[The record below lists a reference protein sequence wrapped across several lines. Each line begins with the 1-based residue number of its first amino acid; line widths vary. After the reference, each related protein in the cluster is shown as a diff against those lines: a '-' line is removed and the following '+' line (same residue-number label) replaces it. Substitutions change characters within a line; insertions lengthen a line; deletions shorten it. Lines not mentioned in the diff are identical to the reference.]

1 MQTSSDTPAAPK
13 RQLTLFDSTCI
24 IVGII
29 IGAGVYQTAPSIACG
44 VNTGLKQ
51 WGETMDS
58 LAQWAAQYPSW
69 LGWLAELAQRVQHI
83 DPWIGVCGIWIVG
96 GLLSLCGAMA
106 YAELATAYPRAGGDY
121 VYLTKAYGPW
131 AGFMFGWL
139 QLLVVRP
146 ADIVTMAFAFAT
158 FGVRL
163 WNPLEEFFTPANVQ
177 KLYAGSAVV
186 LFTLL
191 NIIGVSEGKWA
202 QNVLTVAK
210 ALGILAIVVVAF
222 TAPQQAGPAEPVEL
236 IPLPLTVALILVLF
250 AYGGWNEM
258 AYVAA
263 EVKNPDRNIVR
274 ALLLGTGSVVLL
286 YVLLN
291 AAFMYAL
298 GFTGLA
304 SSKAVAADAIA
315 GTFPNVGERLISALV
330 CISAL
335 GAVNGL
341 ILTGARISYAVGAD
355 HRLFRFVGKWNQRTG
370 TPLRALVL
378 QGAIAL
384 ALIILLGSFI
394 EAVIYAAATVYLFYL
409 ATSWSVIV
417 LRVHQPQVPR
427 AYRLPA
433 YPVPILVFA
442 GVCLFLMQG
451 AINYRPLLSFVALG
465 IAFLGLPVYWLTT
478 PRNQRAD
485 AS

>member
-1 MQTSSDTPAAPK
+1 MQTNPEAPAVPK

-44 VNTGLKQ
+44 VSTGLKQ
-51 WGETMDS
+51 WADAMAALSD
-58 LAQWAAQYPSW
+58 WAAQYSPW
-69 LGWLAELAQRVQHI
+69 LDWLASMAQSVQHI
-83 DPWIGVCGIWIVG
+83 DPWIGVCGIWIIG

-106 YAELATAYPRAGGDY
+106 YAELATAYPKAGGDY
-121 VYLTKAYGPW
+121 VYLSKAYGPW

-158 FGVRL
+158 FGTRL
-163 WNPLEEFFTPANVQ
+163 WNPLAEVLGQQNVE
-177 KLYAGSAVV
+177 KLYAGSAIAV
-186 LFTLL
+186 FTVL
-191 NIIGVSEGKWA
+191 NIVGVSEGKWA
-202 QNVLTVAK
+202 QNLLTVAK
-210 ALGILAIVVVAF
+210 ALGILAIVIVAF
-222 TAPQQAGPAEPVEL
+222 TSPQQAGPAEPVEL

-274 ALLLGTGSVVLL
+274 ALLLGTCGVVLL

-291 AAFMYAL
+291 AAFLYSL

-304 SSKAVAADAIA
+304 ASKAVAADAIA
-315 GTFPNVGERLISALV
+315 ARFPDTGERLISALV

-341 ILTGARISYAVGAD
+341 VLTGARISYAVGAD
-355 HRLFRFVGKWNQRTG
+355 HRLFRFVGRWNPKTG
-370 TPLRALVL
+370 TPVRALLL
-378 QGAIAL
+378 QGVIAL
-384 ALIILLGSFI
+384 GLVILLGSFI

-417 LRVHQPQVPR
+417 LRVHQPEVPR
-427 AYRLPA
+427 PYRLTG
-433 YPVPILVFA
+433 YPVPILIFA

-478 PRNQRAD
+478 PRSQQNA